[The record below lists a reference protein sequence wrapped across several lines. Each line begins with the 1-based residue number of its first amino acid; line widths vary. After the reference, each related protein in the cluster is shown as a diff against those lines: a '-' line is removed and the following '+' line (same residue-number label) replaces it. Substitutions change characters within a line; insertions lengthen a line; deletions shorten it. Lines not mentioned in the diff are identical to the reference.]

1 MVRQYLEVHA
11 DPGTERVRAT
21 VSTQTI
27 LMESFSHATRRPS
40 VLAADPRNRGGPAA
54 PPASRLAAIARPGR
68 LDAPPRPH
76 HGRPLPRAREPRDG
90 RHDDGHARHTG
101 AEVRVSSRRLA
112 PGLPHRPVRRSRP

>member
-40 VLAADPRNRGGPAA
+40 VLAADPRNRDGPAA
-54 PPASRLAAIARPGR
+54 PPAPPPAAVARAGR
-68 LDAPPRPH
+68 LGAPSRTD
-76 HGRPLPRAREPRDG
+76 HGRPLPRAREPGDVRD
-90 RHDDGHARHTG
+90 DDGHARHTG
-101 AEVRVSSRRLA
+101 AEVHFSGGRLA
-112 PGLPHRPVRRSRP
+112 PGLSHRPVR